1 MPAPADLIRRIRRI
15 EITTRRAVQDTLAGG
30 YHSVFKGRGM
40 AFSEVRPYQPG
51 DEIRAID
58 WNVTARMGEPFVKVF
73 AEERELTALVAVDRS
88 ASQDAGLSPQA
99 KAEVAAEIAGL
110 VIFSA
115 LENGDRAGLL
125 LFTDRTERYVPPRR
139 GRKHGLRLITE
150 VLAYQTAGRGTDLA
164 GALRHLTRA
173 QRKRAVVFLVSDFLA
188 PEGQWADVEA
198 ALAVASRRH
207 DLVPV
212 VVSDPIEEALP
223 AKAGSGLWGLWPVTD
238 AETGETVLVDLG
250 DAKARA
256 AYAAAASQMRDRR
269 DRLFRKLSLDA
280 VRVRPGDD
288 YVAPL
293 AALFRARARRRG

>member
-1 MPAPADLIRRIRRI
+1 
-15 EITTRRAVQDTLAGG
+15 
-30 YHSVFKGRGM
+30 M

-58 WNVTARMGEPFVKVF
+58 WNVTARMGDPFVKVF

-88 ASQDAGLSPQA
+88 ASQDAGLSALA

-150 VLAYQTAGRGTDLA
+150 VLAFQTAGKGTDLA
-164 GALRHLTRA
+164 GALRHLSQA
-173 QRKRAVVFLVSDFLA
+173 QRKRAVVFFVSDFLA
-188 PEGQWADVEA
+188 PPEQWPDVEA
-198 ALAVASRRH
+198 ALAVAAKRH

-212 VVSDPIEEALP
+212 VVSDPAEETLP
-223 AKAGSGLWGLWPVTD
+223 GAESGLEGLWPVVD
-238 AETGETVLVDLG
+238 SETGETVYLDLS
-250 DAKARA
+250 DARTRA
-256 AYAAAASQMRDRR
+256 LYAGAAAQARERR
-269 DRLFRKLSLDA
+269 EKLFRKLKLDA

-293 AALFRARARRRG
+293 SALFRARARRRG